1 MQNKI
6 PQRRPATIALLPTLF
21 TLGNGVCGFGSLT
34 LAAHEI
40 DPAKA
45 DERVFFA
52 GLLVFAAMAFD
63 LLDGLVARLIRQ
75 TSRFGAQLDSLCDAV
90 SFGLAPAFLVLKSTY
105 FYHHRFLWGICVLYV
120 VCVLIRLARYN
131 SEVGEES
138 PHDSFS
144 GLPSPAAAGMIASFA
159 VSTPSMTQLA
169 QGGATDWMQRVGYW
183 LGVASDVTLP
193 VMTVVVALLMVSRV
207 RYPHFNQFLT
217 GRAQLHRVVQI
228 VFAIVAA
235 CAVHELALPVIFLV
249 FVIGSPI
256 RAAWTRTVERG
267 PTRGR
272 VNRPGRRI
280 VAWRPRRLPSGRSPI
295 RSWRSQ
301 TATRPAARS
310 LEPDPGNRDDIS
322 QDPNPRK

>member
-1 MQNKI
+1 MHSGI
-6 PQRRPATIALLPTLF
+6 PRRRPATIALLPTLL

-40 DPAKA
+40 DPANA

-63 LLDGLVARLIRQ
+63 LLDGLVARLIKQ

-105 FYHHRFLWGICVLYV
+105 FYHHRFLWGICVLYLA
-120 VCVLIRLARYN
+120 CVLIRLARYN
-131 SEVGEES
+131 SEVSEES

-159 VSTPSMTQLA
+159 VSTPSMTQMA
-169 QGGATDWMQRVGYW
+169 QGSASDWMQRVGYW
-183 LGVASDVTLP
+183 LGVVSDVTLP

-228 VFAIVAA
+228 VFAIVTA
-235 CAVHELALPVIFLV
+235 CLVHELALPVIFLV

-256 RAAWTRTVERG
+256 RAAWTRTVDRR
-267 PTRGR
+267 PPR
-272 VNRPGRRI
+272 VPIQRPKRRFA
-280 VAWRPRRLPSGRSPI
+280 AWRPRRIATGRSPI
-295 RSWRSQ
+295 RSWRSK
-301 TATRPAARS
+301 TAMRPAPRS
-310 LEPDPGNRDDIS
+310 FGQDLGNRDDSS
-322 QDPNPRK
+322 QDPDPRK